1 MLRMRELILAGA
13 VALGLAAP
21 AMAAETLK
29 PPAQSW
35 SFQGLFGTYHRGAL
49 QRGYQ
54 VYKEVCAACHA
65 MNQIRFRD
73 LGGGSG
79 AAHSPL
85 VGLGYTDDEVKAIA
99 AEYKVMDGPND
110 DGEMFERTA
119 RPADRFKA
127 PFANEKAARAANNGA
142 YPADLSLIVEARKYG
157 ADYIYALLTGYK
169 DPPAGVKL
177 GEGMHYN
184 AWFPGFQIA
193 MGAPLSDDRV
203 TYGDGTKATVSQ
215 MAKDV
220 TTFLAWASEPNLE
233 QRKALGI
240 KVILFLVILS
250 GLLYAAKRKVWSD
263 IH

>member
-1 MLRMRELILAGA
+1 MLRMRELVLAGA
-13 VALGLAAP
+13 LALGLATTAS
-21 AMAAETLK
+21 AAESLK
-29 PPAQSW
+29 PPAQTW
-35 SFQGLFGTYHRGAL
+35 SFEGLFGTYDRAAL

-65 MNQIRFRD
+65 MSQLRYRD
-73 LGGGSG
+73 LGGGSDAG
-79 AAHSPL
+79 HGPV
-85 VGLGYTDDEVKAIA
+85 VGLGYSEAEVKAIA

-110 DGEMFERTA
+110 EGEMFERTA
-119 RPADRFKA
+119 RPADRFKK

-142 YPADLSLIVEARKYG
+142 YPVDLSLVVEARKHG

-169 DPPAGVKL
+169 DAPSGVKL

-184 AWFPGFQIA
+184 AWFPGHQIA
-193 MGAPLSDDRV
+193 MAAPLADDRV

-233 QRKALGI
+233 ARKALGI
-240 KVILFLVILS
+240 KVILFLILLS
-250 GLLYAAKRKVWSD
+250 GILYAAKRKVWAAV
-263 IH
+263 H